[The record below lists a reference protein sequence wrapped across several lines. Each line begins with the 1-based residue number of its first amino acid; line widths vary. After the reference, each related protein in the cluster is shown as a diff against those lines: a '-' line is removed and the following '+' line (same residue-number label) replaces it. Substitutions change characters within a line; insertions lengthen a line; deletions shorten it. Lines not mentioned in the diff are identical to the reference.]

1 MWRNIG
7 ILANLQRQT
16 PSQEVKFQGSSL
28 MVQWLWLCT
37 PNAGGPDLIPGQGT
51 RSHMP
56 QLRPST
62 AKLIFLKS
70 QVWIFCLKIDPR
82 KPGRIL
88 GEGDR
93 QNEGSQGRLHI
104 MQITTVGSWSL
115 IQGEIWRTSPRVII
129 PKGHVS
135 TVMFIYQLPSD
146 LGWRLLLMGKE
157 KLIPQASGWH
167 SRRGILSKPSPFSNS
182 SPCVCA
188 CKLPLLSG
196 TLYLFVHLILP
207 VSSSQ

>member
-88 GEGDR
+88 GKETGKMKEAREGC
-93 QNEGSQGRLHI
+93 
-104 MQITTVGSWSL
+104 
-115 IQGEIWRTSPRVII
+115 TSC
-129 PKGHVS
+129 
-135 TVMFIYQLPSD
+135 
-146 LGWRLLLMGKE
+146 RLLLWAAGAWSRGNMKN
-157 KLIPQASGWH
+157 KPQSYHPQRACIHCNVYLPTAIRSGLKAASDG
-167 SRRGILSKPSPFSNS
+167 
-182 SPCVCA
+182 
-188 CKLPLLSG
+188 
-196 TLYLFVHLILP
+196 
-207 VSSSQ
+207 